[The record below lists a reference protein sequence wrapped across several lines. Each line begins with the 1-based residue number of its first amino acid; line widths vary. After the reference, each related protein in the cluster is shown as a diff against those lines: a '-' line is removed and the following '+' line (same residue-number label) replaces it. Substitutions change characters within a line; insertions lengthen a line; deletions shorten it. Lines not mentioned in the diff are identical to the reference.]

1 MTGKTERWE
10 LVTWQLLTRMFS
22 TRVYWGPT
30 MFSPLPL
37 SWRCPIGKTIASL
50 EHIHGPV
57 SFPSLSHVRLARM
70 LHDRDYSPW
79 FIRVQLR
86 FWKEGNLPKVT
97 QKNLWCYVVFLPSTY
112 FRQELT
118 CWHSESYCLVQ
129 EKSTFPKGKVACCVK
144 QDRGSRD
151 TFGKLTWQFPIGRTG
166 CCWDGPGQRP
176 GP

>member
-10 LVTWQLLTRMFS
+10 LVTWQLLTHTFS
-22 TRVYWGPT
+22 TRVYWVPT

-37 SWRCPIGKTIASL
+37 SWRCPIGKKIVSL

-70 LHDRDYSPW
+70 LYNRDYSPW

-97 QKNLWCYVVFLPSTY
+97 QKNLWCYVVFCHLPISD
-112 FRQELT
+112 RNLHADIPNLT
-118 CWHSESYCLVQ
+118 ALYRKSQLFLREKLLV
-129 EKSTFPKGKVACCVK
+129 VL
-144 QDRGSRD
+144 SR
-151 TFGKLTWQFPIGRTG
+151 TEGAGVLLGN
-166 CCWDGPGQRP
+166 
-176 GP
+176 